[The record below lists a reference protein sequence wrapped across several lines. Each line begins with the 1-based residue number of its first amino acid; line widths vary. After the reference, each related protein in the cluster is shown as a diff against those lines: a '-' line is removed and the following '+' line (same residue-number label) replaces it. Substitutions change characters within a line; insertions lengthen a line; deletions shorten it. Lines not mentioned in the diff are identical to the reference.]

1 VDLQTLP
8 DLLTN
13 LAAVHQ
19 KPALLRYKRGGAYRD
34 LSTREVER
42 QIRLAALGLR
52 DLGLE
57 RGDRVAILSEN
68 RPEWTIADL
77 AIQCLGAVNVPIY
90 ATLLAEQI
98 QFILADCAAQ
108 AVVCSTVQQL
118 AKIEAIRP
126 HLPRLRSVILL
137 DPVPTKGIISWSEL
151 VTAGS
156 RLDASHPQRFDQ
168 LCGAVQ
174 PQDLASIIYTSG
186 TTGVPKGVM
195 LTHANFVSNVRA
207 TVAVIPISEDDVALS
222 FLPLSHVFERM
233 VEYAYLSQGA
243 TIAFAESID
252 TLPQNLAEVRPT
264 IVAAVPRVFEKF
276 FARVMEAARGGSPL
290 KRQILHW
297 AIGVGRKRAPYLL
310 EARPLPG
317 WLRLQAALADRLV
330 FAKVRARTGGRLRF
344 FISGSAPLAPD
355 LARFFWG
362 AGLPVYEGY
371 GLTETSPV
379 ITVNRP
385 GKVRLG
391 TVGAVVPG
399 VEVKIAADGEILTR
413 GPNLMQGYYQNEEA
427 NKQVFQDGWFCTG
440 DIGQVDADGFLT
452 ITDRKK
458 DIIKTS
464 GGKMIAPQPL
474 ENALKASR
482 YIANAVVVGERRN
495 FIAALLVPNFENL
508 ARYCQEA
515 GLGALPL
522 PEQMAHPKVQALYGK
537 EVARVTEGRARFEQI
552 KTFRLLARDF
562 SLEEGELTPTLKV
575 RRNVVEK
582 KYHAL
587 IQSIYPE
594 VEPTPR

>member
-13 LAAVHQ
+13 LAAAHH
-19 KPALLRYKRGGAYRD
+19 KPALLRTKRSGAYRD
-34 LSTREVER
+34 ISTREVER
-42 QIRLAALGLR
+42 QVRLATLGLR
-52 DLGLE
+52 DLGVE

-68 RPEWTIADL
+68 RPEWTLADL

-90 ATLLAEQI
+90 STLLAEQI
-98 QFILADCAAQ
+98 QFILADCGAK
-108 AVVCSTVQQL
+108 AVICSTAAQL
-118 AKIEAIRP
+118 AKIDAVRAR
-126 HLPRLRSVILL
+126 LPRLASVIQL
-137 DPVPTKGIISWSEL
+137 DPPPAKGTISWGEL
-151 VTAGS
+151 TTAGG
-156 RLDASHPQRFDQ
+156 RRDGSHPQRFDQ

-222 FLPLSHVFERM
+222 FLPLSHVFERT

-252 TLPQNLAEVRPT
+252 TLPQNLLEVRPT

-276 FARVMEAARGGSPL
+276 FARVMESARGGSVI
-290 KRQILHW
+290 KRQILAW
-297 AIGVGRKRAPYLL
+297 AIGVGRKRVPYLL
-310 EARPLPG
+310 TPRPLPP
-317 WLRLQAALADRLV
+317 WLRLQVALADRLV
-330 FAKVRARTGGRLRF
+330 FAKIRARTGGRLRY
-344 FISGSAPLAPD
+344 FISGSAPLSPD

-362 AGLPVYEGY
+362 VGLPIFEGY

-379 ITVNRP
+379 ISVNRP

-391 TVGAVVPG
+391 TVGPVVPG
-399 VEVKIAADGEILTR
+399 VEIRIAADGEILTR

-458 DIIKTS
+458 DMIKTS

-495 FIAALLVPNFENL
+495 FIAALLVPNFESL
-508 ARYCQEA
+508 GSYCQEA
-515 GLGALPL
+515 GLGALSPA
-522 PEQMAHPKVQALYGK
+522 EQLQHPKVQALYGG
-537 EVARVTEGRARFEQI
+537 EVARCTEGRARFEQI
-552 KTFRLLARDF
+552 KTFRLLPRDF

-582 KYHAL
+582 KHHEL
-587 IQSIYPE
+587 IQSMYPDAAAG
-594 VEPTPR
+594 